1 MTKQE
6 KSAAR
11 ADEGDWVIKVLAR
24 SGVGSRRDVERMIKD
39 RRVRFKGKVLESPV
53 LKVIGTSELTIDGAP
68 VAAAEPTR
76 IWRYYKPRGLV
87 TTHKD
92 PQGRPT
98 VFSKLPTQL
107 GRVISVGRLDFNS
120 EGLLLLTNDGDLARW
135 MELPSTGWKRR
146 YRVRAFGKIDEER
159 LTAIIRGIEIK
170 GVRYRGIKAKVESTR
185 GMNSWLQI
193 ELREGKNR
201 EVRRVLKHLGLE
213 VSRLIRTSFGPFELG
228 NQRKGEIQEAPL
240 STIENLSG
248 ELKKRLGLKPQNYEK
263 SGWAKPQPRHRSRK

>member
-53 LKVIGTSELTIDGAP
+53 LKVTDTSELTIDGAP

-120 EGLLLLTNDGDLARW
+120 EGLLLLTNDGELARW

-146 YRVRAFGKIDEER
+146 YRVRAFGKIEEER
-159 LTAIIRGIEIK
+159 LAAILRGIEIK
-170 GVRYRGIKAKVESTR
+170 GVRYRGIKAEVESTK

-201 EVRRVLKHLGLE
+201 EVRRILKHLGLE

-228 NQRKGEIQEAPL
+228 NLRKGEIQKAPL
-240 STIENLSG
+240 SNIGNLSE
-248 ELKKRLGLKPQNYEK
+248 ELHKRLGLKPQNCEK
-263 SGWAKPQPRHRSRK
+263 SGWAKPRLRNRSRK

>member
-1 MTKQE
+1 
-6 KSAAR
+6 
-11 ADEGDWVIKVLAR
+11 
-24 SGVGSRRDVERMIKD
+24 
-39 RRVRFKGKVLESPV
+39 
-53 LKVIGTSELTIDGAP
+53 
-68 VAAAEPTR
+68 
-76 IWRYYKPRGLV
+76 
-87 TTHKD
+87 
-92 PQGRPT
+92 
-98 VFSKLPTQL
+98 L

-201 EVRRVLKHLGLE
+201 EVRRVMKHLGLE

>member
-39 RRVRFKGKVLESPV
+39 RRVRLKGKVLESPV
-53 LKVIGTSELTIDGAP
+53 LKVTGTSELTIDGAP

-240 STIENLSG
+240 STIENLSE